1 GDRPKPEPKRKPKKP
16 AQGLS
21 PRLISLGLRSAS
33 GGKQKP
39 KTKPRAKSPLKKNP
53 PRRRMRLNGAPV
65 RRRGAKKSVE
75 ISVPIEVIN
84 NEDEPAKT
92 LTRRNALDLRKE
104 VEKVEEEMQ
113 EKEKKWDIP
122 AFLRRKPQENKSN
135 NST

>member
-1 GDRPKPEPKRKPKKP
+1 
-16 AQGLS
+16 
-21 PRLISLGLRSAS
+21 
-33 GGKQKP
+33 
-39 KTKPRAKSPLKKNP
+39 
-53 PRRRMRLNGAPV
+53 MRLNGAPV